1 MRLEWVKEGGNVGLT
16 RLLRGSELID
26 RLSVQ
31 SVHERK
37 LRRFFG
43 DARMMSDEGRS
54 ERPHLVLL
62 LFYNRC
68 GSNLLAEHLRSTAVF
83 SGFYEQL
90 NHNVVE
96 HASKRLDAK
105 TFAQCLDAMAQRDG
119 GGKKI
124 YGFKASWDQLMMLH
138 RSRYL
143 GRFKRVQAV
152 HMVRECRLD
161 QAVSLL
167 IANQTKSWTSQ
178 QPSAMESSIKYDPR
192 QLRKILS
199 AIHEA
204 EQLSSLACELLEI
217 ERLTVTYDQV
227 VASPKTSVANIAD
240 FVGQDIGDWSPH
252 PPKMEKQAS
261 EVNSAFKH
269 RFIAET
275 RGLL

>member
-1 MRLEWVKEGGNVGLT
+1 MGLT

-31 SVHERK
+31 SIHERK

-43 DARMMSDEGRS
+43 DAGMVCDQGRS

-68 GSNLLAEHLRSTAVF
+68 GSNLLAEHLRSTPVF

-96 HASKRLDAK
+96 HASKRLEAK

-119 GGKKI
+119 GGKNI

-143 GRFKRVQAV
+143 DRFEKVQAV
-152 HMVRECRLD
+152 HMVRESRLD

-167 IANQTKSWTSQ
+167 IADQTKSWTSQ
-178 QPSAMESSIKYDPR
+178 QPRSGQATIKYDPR

-204 EQLSSLACELLEI
+204 EQLSALACELLEI

-227 VASPKTSVANIAD
+227 VASPKTSVKSIAD
-240 FVGQDIGDWSPH
+240 FVDQDVGSWSPQ

-261 EVNSAFKH
+261 EVNSTFKQ

-275 RGLL
+275 RAQL